1 MHLLTAL
8 TTHCIPCMTSKS
20 AFTVFSHTTFIHFW
34 QQQRRP
40 WRALSARQK
49 KKKKITK
56 ANARTVMQECL
67 CETVIFVQY
76 GRLICAD
83 VLIHET
89 SCSVFLGYFSAG
101 TSYKWRHNTKCRKK
115 KPENMRLLLRIR
127 CGPRARERVSV
138 MAAVRR
144 SQRQQQGKR
153 RPQHSPHTE
162 QMERR
167 DTSDLLSCA
176 PHFHHVISA
185 SCPIPQSV
193 TGDGRSQPRK
203 MPSSRRG
210 PSATPA
216 HPVTCFWW
224 HEVSCPVCP
233 SV

>member
-1 MHLLTAL
+1 
-8 TTHCIPCMTSKS
+8 
-20 AFTVFSHTTFIHFW
+20 
-34 QQQRRP
+34 
-40 WRALSARQK
+40 
-49 KKKKITK
+49 
-56 ANARTVMQECL
+56 MQECL
-67 CETVIFVQY
+67 RETVIFVQY

-89 SCSVFLGYFSAG
+89 LCSVFLGYFSAG

-115 KPENMRLLLRIR
+115 KPENTRLLLRIR

-153 RPQHSPHTE
+153 RPQHSLHTE

-185 SCPIPQSV
+185 SCPIRQSV

-210 PSATPA
+210 PSPTPA

-224 HEVSCPVCP
+224 REVSCPVCP